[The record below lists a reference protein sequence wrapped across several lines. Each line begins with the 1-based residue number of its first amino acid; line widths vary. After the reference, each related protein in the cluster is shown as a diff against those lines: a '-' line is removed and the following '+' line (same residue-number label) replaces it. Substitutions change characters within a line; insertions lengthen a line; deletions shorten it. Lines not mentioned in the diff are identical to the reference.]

1 MNPRYIP
8 LTVEQKRRKQEIRNW
23 KRSQQELLDSYE
35 FALSCKNQTIQDRTQ
50 RINRIIDKKMT
61 TTYNNLSYSLK
72 DIFTEHDNQDTIK
85 YNSEVL
91 CESVVDYL
99 YN

>member
-8 LTVEQKRRKQEIRNW
+8 LTAEQKRRKQEIRNW

-61 TTYNNLSYSLK
+61 TTYNNLCYSLK